1 MMQTTISTNSYLES
15 GYLNVTDN
23 TKLSH
28 LVMGL
33 PVSDTR
39 GTMDRAVREVAYDS
53 RKVGPDSLFVAIP
66 GGNLDGG
73 AFIKDAI
80 AQGASAFITQMPLD
94 SLNGLGLG
102 SRDITALHVEDSRKA
117 LSIVSANFYS
127 NPSER

>member
-1 MMQTTISTNSYLES
+1 M
-15 GYLNVTDN
+15 TDN

-73 AFIKDAI
+73 AFIKDA
-80 AQGASAFITQMPLD
+80 
-94 SLNGLGLG
+94 
-102 SRDITALHVEDSRKA
+102 
-117 LSIVSANFYS
+117 
-127 NPSER
+127 